1 MCDRTKA
8 KAEPELHPIRKSI
21 EGAPTPMPRQA
32 ESLGSWDYVR
42 GSPEEEGGAT
52 QHEAEPPLPLL
63 CSQHPSLL
71 RWKVVWGF
79 TLKTLSP
86 TIRRT
91 PVSTSG
97 LSTTAE
103 YGANLGV
110 QQQRVDRGMYLLK
123 RGLVLFFSPL
133 S

>member
-21 EGAPTPMPRQA
+21 EGAPTPTPRQT
-32 ESLGSWDYVR
+32 ESLGSWGCVR

-79 TLKTLSP
+79 TLKNQKD
-86 TIRRT
+86 
-91 PVSTSG
+91 TSVY
-97 LSTTAE
+97 SRAVH
-103 YGANLGV
+103 Y
-110 QQQRVDRGMYLLK
+110 
-123 RGLVLFFSPL
+123 S
-133 S
+133 